1 MLNYETDSNEQ
12 YTINIPKCF
21 FFIILRKMIDLK
33 LRIFGQILHRAK
45 SIPDKIKIKIRNV
58 TLLFETTPLPKLIYL
73 LINDEI
79 QPILSKRINAWIFFL

>member
-45 SIPDKIKIKIRNV
+45 SIPDKIKIKIKCYPPLRNYSSSK
-58 TLLFETTPLPKLIYL
+58 T
-73 LINDEI
+73 D
-79 QPILSKRINAWIFFL
+79 LSSN

>member
-1 MLNYETDSNEQ
+1 MIFMLNYETDSNEQ

-45 SIPDKIKIKIRNV
+45 SILDKIKIRMLPSSSKI
-58 TLLFETTPLPKLIYL
+58 
-73 LINDEI
+73 D
-79 QPILSKRINAWIFFL
+79 LSPN